1 MSENILE
8 SFLISTSTVPSVYQL
23 NRDVSNIFTLGILDK
38 VPDLVKHDFYK
49 LGLTESINR
58 SRLGLDSR
66 KIYQIKGKATF
77 DKKPR
82 EALVSLLTFDYNPI
96 ATTRTDSDGNY
107 FFDFLLNQDYIVIAE
122 DILCEYNHS
131 IQIGVKPVEAV

>member
-1 MSENILE
+1 MTENTIQPFVVSMSFVPSIYNLQTNFSE
-8 SFLISTSTVPSVYQL
+8 SFLRNSVE
-23 NRDVSNIFTLGILDK
+23 K
-38 VPDLVKHDFYK
+38 VPHLVKHDFYK
-49 LGLTESINR
+49 LGLTESLNR

-82 EALVSLLTFDYNPI
+82 EALVSLLTFDYNPV
-96 ATTRTDSDGNY
+96 ATTRTDSEGNY
-107 FFDFLLNQDYIVIAE
+107 FFDFLLNQDYIIISE

-131 IQIGVKPVEAV
+131 IQVGVKPVEAV